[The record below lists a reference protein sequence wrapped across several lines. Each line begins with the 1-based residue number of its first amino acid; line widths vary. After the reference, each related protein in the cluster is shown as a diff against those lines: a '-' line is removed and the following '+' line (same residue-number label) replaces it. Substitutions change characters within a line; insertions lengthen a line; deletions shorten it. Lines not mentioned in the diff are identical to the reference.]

1 MADRLHSLSLVVR
14 ILVVDDEPAIRAL
27 VARIA
32 QRAGFDVDVARDGV
46 EAIAKLDDGR
56 FEVMILDLMM
66 PNVDGYGVIEHV
78 RTSGGQHP
86 AIILISAAD
95 SAAFRRVDGSIV
107 HSIIRKPFDID
118 VLGDLITAAARAR
131 DNEATK
137 AGDGDLLQFPRGQVC

>member
-1 MADRLHSLSLVVR
+1 MIAYLRFVVR

-32 QRAGFDVDVARDGV
+32 QRAGFDVDVARDGA
-46 EAIAKLDDGR
+46 EAIVKLDETK
-56 FEVMILDLMM
+56 FEVVILDLMM
-66 PNVDGYGVIEHV
+66 PNVDGYGVIDHV
-78 RTSGGQHP
+78 RATGGQHP

-118 VLGDLITAAARAR
+118 VLSDLITAAAEARAVP
-131 DNEATK
+131 D
-137 AGDGDLLQFPRGQVC
+137 AGNVLPFRKDEVC